1 MLKLITPILLLAGA
15 FILGKYLIA
24 TGPEPKKKISTAS
37 VPVVEVMP
45 LKAKNYTVYVKA
57 SGIVKAGIQSNLVS
71 EVAGK
76 VIRIS
81 DDFQEGAYFDA
92 GTTLIE
98 IDKENYL
105 NSVSIAKSEV
115 DANKS
120 SLKQVIEEEKS
131 NARSIKLAKKNLQL
145 GNKEVLRLRGLWH
158 KKLIA
163 RSLVDAEEQKQNQ
176 LEQKLQELQGKQNTY
191 TSRRSVIE
199 AQINSAKAR
208 LKQEE
213 LDLSRTLIKAPYV
226 GRVLKKNVDVGQ
238 FVSKGTS
245 LGEIYATDYVNVELP
260 LSLNQYELLGMQESF
275 RNKKV
280 NQKKLPEVIFTH
292 SGNKRNDNWKGR
304 IVRSSAALDAE
315 SRQINVIVRI
325 DKPFDLIQQ
334 DQATGYSVPLRIGQY
349 LKARIT
355 GKTFKDVY
363 VLPPV
368 AVRHNREI
376 LLLRD
381 GKIKIIPVNVVWNDS
396 DVTVVTS
403 KQPLLDE
410 TLVITS
416 LNQAADGMKVISLE
430 EKLRLSEQKNKKH
443 AKNIQTVK
451 ETNNSN
457 HKNKIAVNK
466 ETETK

>member
-15 FILGKYLIA
+15 FFLGKYLIA
-24 TGPEPKKKISTAS
+24 TGPEPKKKATSAT

-45 LKAKNYTVYVKA
+45 LKLKNYTVYIKA

-76 VIRIS
+76 VVRIS

-92 GTTLIE
+92 KTTLIE
-98 IDKENYL
+98 IDKQNYL
-105 NSVSIAKSEV
+105 NSVSIARSDV
-115 DANKS
+115 AANMS
-120 SLKQVIEEEKS
+120 NLKQLIEEEKS
-131 NARSIKLAKKNLQL
+131 NSRSIKLAKRNLQL
-145 GNKEVLRLRGLWH
+145 GNKEVVRLRGLWK

-191 TSRRSVIE
+191 ASRRSVIE
-199 AQINSAKAR
+199 AQINSAQAR

-213 LDLSRTLIKAPYV
+213 LDLSRTLIQAPYA
-226 GRVLKKNVDVGQ
+226 GRVLKKNVDIGQ
-238 FVSKGTS
+238 FVSKGTV

-280 NQKKLPEVIFTH
+280 DQDKLPEVTFTH
-292 SGNKRNDNWKGR
+292 ADSTRKDSWKGR
-304 IVRSSAALDAE
+304 VVRSSAALDAE
-315 SRQINVIVRI
+315 SRLINVIVRI
-325 DKPFDLIQQ
+325 DKPFDLKKE
-334 DQATGYSVPLRIGQY
+334 DEEAEYGVPVRIGQY
-349 LKARIT
+349 LNARIK

-381 GKIKIIPVNVVWNDS
+381 GKINIVPVNVVWNAS

-403 KQPLLDE
+403 QQPLMGE
-410 TLVITS
+410 HLVITS
-416 LNQAADGMKVISLE
+416 LNQAVEGMNVISLDE
-430 EKLRLSEQKNKKH
+430 QLRLSEQKKKNKKQIEKSKV
-443 AKNIQTVK
+443 A
-451 ETNNSN
+451 
-457 HKNKIAVNK
+457 HKNKVAAAKDK
-466 ETETK
+466 ETK